1 MKPRINSLL
10 IAVCLS
16 FGFQSILHTPVEAAK
31 STKTL
36 VQKKAVPTVTITGD
50 KTFTARTQAAL
61 ALLKEKS
68 PDDYALVV
76 QYIGL
81 IKQDAFSGMAA
92 YEKIPTYKVGAATSS
107 SSTTWYASTIVHDAY
122 HSKLYNDYA
131 RTKKTAVPDDVWTG
145 MKAEMQCL
153 ARQTNTLKKI
163 NAPLSE
169 QKYAQ
174 SLQNQNWWDN
184 NKDGLYTEE
193 DERMRSW

>member
-1 MKPRINSLL
+1 MKPRIQSLL
-10 IAVCLS
+10 VAFCLV
-16 FGFQSILHTPVEAAK
+16 FGFQTVLHTPAEAAK
-31 STKTL
+31 STRTL
-36 VQKKAVPTVTITGD
+36 VQKKTVPTVAISGD
-50 KTFTARTQAAL
+50 KTFIAHTKAAL

-76 QYIGL
+76 QYVGL

-92 YEKIPTYKVGAATSS
+92 YEKIPTYKVGATTSS
-107 SSTTWYASTIVHDAY
+107 STTTWYASTIVHDAY

-131 RTKKTAVPDDVWTG
+131 RTKKTAVPDDIWTG

-153 ARQTNTLKKI
+153 TRQTEALKKI
-163 NAPLSE
+163 KAPLSE

-174 SLQNQNWWDN
+174 SLQNQNWWDSN
-184 NKDGLYTEE
+184 GDGLYTEE